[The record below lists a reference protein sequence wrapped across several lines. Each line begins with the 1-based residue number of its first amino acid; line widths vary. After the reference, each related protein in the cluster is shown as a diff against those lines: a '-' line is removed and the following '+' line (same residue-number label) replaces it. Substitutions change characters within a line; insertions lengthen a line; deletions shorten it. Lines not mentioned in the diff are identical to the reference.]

1 MEAMWRDKEREEVT
15 WDNLSDEPAPKLPQI
30 NTKSGGNSQSYERSS
45 TTNSHVPAVAGL
57 MWTRPVAL
65 GTRTVAIWTHT
76 VALWTRTVALGTRT
90 VALGTRCGRDA
101 DKVALRLLQRERP
114 LLCSS
119 RYHHA
124 GAQNYCLQPHRRKA
138 GHVGF

>member
-65 GTRTVAIWTHT
+65 GTR
-76 VALWTRTVALGTRT
+76 
-90 VALGTRCGRDA
+90 CGRDA

>member
-1 MEAMWRDKEREEVT
+1 MAVAAGEGTQVMEAMWRDKEREEVT

-65 GTRTVAIWTHT
+65 GTRTVA
-76 VALWTRTVALGTRT
+76 
-90 VALGTRCGRDA
+90 LGTRCGRDA